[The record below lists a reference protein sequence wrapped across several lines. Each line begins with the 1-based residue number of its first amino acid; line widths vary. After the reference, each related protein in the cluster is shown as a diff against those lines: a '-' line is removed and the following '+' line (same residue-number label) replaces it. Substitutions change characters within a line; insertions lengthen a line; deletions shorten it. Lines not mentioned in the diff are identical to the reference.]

1 LRGYQSYVK
10 KALLPGGGVYLHVV
24 QPLLDAK
31 IHKER
36 WDEETNLFQL
46 GKDYGVELTV
56 NVVQISKI
64 IFFKIYLPYLLTFFL
79 KEFGVTAVERNKT
92 AAKTAA
98 YMAIYKKLFNARKV
112 DAFQFIKSTTSSPD
126 RIVTSVVNG
135 NLNIRLVNKQPI
147 TAGKCLFLPYNYS
160 L

>member
-1 LRGYQSYVK
+1 M
-10 KALLPGGGVYLHVV
+10 
-24 QPLLDAK
+24 
-31 IHKER
+31 
-36 WDEETNLFQL
+36 FQL

-135 NLNIRLVNKQPI
+135 NLNVRLVNKQPI
-147 TAGKCLFLPYNYS
+147 TAGKCLF
-160 L
+160 